1 MRGKKKQD
9 LKTKNPDIRRSS
21 LSNTPEE
28 MILRGG

>member
-9 LKTKNPDIRRSS
+9 LKTKNQDIRRSS
-21 LSNTPEE
+21 LSNTLEE